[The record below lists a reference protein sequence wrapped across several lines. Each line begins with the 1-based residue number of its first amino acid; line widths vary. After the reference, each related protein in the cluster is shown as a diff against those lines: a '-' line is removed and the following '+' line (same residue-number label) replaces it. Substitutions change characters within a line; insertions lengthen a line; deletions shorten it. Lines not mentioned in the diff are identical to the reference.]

1 LGRSKETNKKQKKRE
16 PSKQPSTNSVQ
27 QKYSNQSSSS
37 LCVPQNT
44 PHTYHCGTC
53 LRNPRK
59 GKHPPEKN
67 RPKKE
72 KPTNQPKTSSSSINQ
87 QGTQNGLPWK
97 EIPQGKKKPNHVK
110 QQQQQQ
116 I

>member
-1 LGRSKETNKKQKKRE
+1 
-16 PSKQPSTNSVQ
+16 
-27 QKYSNQSSSS
+27 
-37 LCVPQNT
+37 
-44 PHTYHCGTC
+44 